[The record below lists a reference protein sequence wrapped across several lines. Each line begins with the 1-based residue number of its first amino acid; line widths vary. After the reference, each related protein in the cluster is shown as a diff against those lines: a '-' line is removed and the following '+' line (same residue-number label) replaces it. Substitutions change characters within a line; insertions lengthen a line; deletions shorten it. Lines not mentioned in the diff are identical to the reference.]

1 MLSPSVA
8 YLVDLMHS
16 RSAEATAANKSV
28 NLKFYG
34 GTSLTLVLVHSAP
47 S

>member
-1 MLSPSVA
+1 MLSPTVA

-28 NLKFYG
+28 NFNFIHGSAL
-34 GTSLTLVLVHSAP
+34 LT
-47 S
+47 